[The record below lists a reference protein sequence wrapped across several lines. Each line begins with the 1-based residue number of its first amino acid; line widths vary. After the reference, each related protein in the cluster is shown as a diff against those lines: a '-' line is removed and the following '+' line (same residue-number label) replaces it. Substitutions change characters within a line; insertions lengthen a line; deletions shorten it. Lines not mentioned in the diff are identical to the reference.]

1 MSDPDYV
8 QVELIKPSTE
18 EGKEMMEDKKGNED
32 VNNINIIGDLKKK
45 KMKEDFLDWLALSL
59 VM

>member
-1 MSDPDYV
+1 
-8 QVELIKPSTE
+8 
-18 EGKEMMEDKKGNED
+18 MMEDKKGNED

-45 KMKEDFLDWLALSL
+45 KMKEDFLVWLAPSL

>member
-1 MSDPDYV
+1 MSEPDYV
-8 QVELIKPSTE
+8 QVELSYKLLYRSIYSNIKIKPSTE

-45 KMKEDFLDWLALSL
+45 K
-59 VM
+59 